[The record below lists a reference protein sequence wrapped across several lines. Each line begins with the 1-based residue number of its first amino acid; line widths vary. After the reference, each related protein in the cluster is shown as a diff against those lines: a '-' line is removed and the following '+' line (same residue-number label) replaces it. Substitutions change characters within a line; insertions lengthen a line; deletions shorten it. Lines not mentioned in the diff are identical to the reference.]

1 MESGGFQ
8 DHPLMRL
15 TISLTLLLLLGF
27 WVTNLV
33 LYLSK
38 MGLSPESVVTYYNGS
53 EEESLPPRTVGS
65 MLEVTHAHL
74 AMMAMVLLLLTHL
87 VIFSPF
93 GKGLKLFF
101 VWATF
106 GAAVASESGGWLV
119 RFVSPSLAPIKIGGF
134 FALEALLG
142 ILLGVVAWTLW
153 GGSSFNG
160 HNGRGMV
167 RETLV
172 SKPADEEERSFR
184 SDRKSLPISPE
195 L

>member
-1 MESGGFQ
+1 MKYMESGGFQ
-8 DHPLMRL
+8 NHPLMRL

-53 EEESLPPRTVGS
+53 EEEFLPPRTMGS

-93 GKGLKLFF
+93 GNGLKLFL

-106 GAAVASESGGWLV
+106 SAAVASESGGWLV
-119 RFVSPSLAPIKIGGF
+119 RFVSPSLAPVKIAGF

-142 ILLGVVAWTLW
+142 ILLAVIAWNLW
-153 GGSSFNG
+153 GGSSFHG
-160 HNGRGMV
+160 HNGRAIARGILV
-167 RETLV
+167 PKQTDEEDRLV
-172 SKPADEEERSFR
+172 SVGSKESSR
-184 SDRKSLPISPE
+184 
-195 L
+195 

>member
-8 DHPLMRL
+8 NHPLMRL
-15 TISLTLLLLLGF
+15 TISLTLLLLFGF
-27 WVTNLV
+27 WLTNLV

-53 EEESLPPRTVGS
+53 EEEFLPPRTMGS

-101 VWATF
+101 VLATF
-106 GAAVASESGGWLV
+106 GAAIASESGGWLV
-119 RFVSPSLAPIKIGGF
+119 RFVSPSFAPVKIVGF
-134 FALEALLG
+134 FSLEALLG
-142 ILLGVVAWTLW
+142 TLLVVVAWNLW
-153 GGSSFNG
+153 RGSPANG
-160 HNGRGMV
+160 HHGRAMA
-167 RETLV
+167 REILVPNRTDEEDRLV
-172 SKPADEEERSFR
+172 SVGPKESSR
-184 SDRKSLPISPE
+184 
-195 L
+195 

>member
-1 MESGGFQ
+1 MKYMESGGFQ
-8 DHPLMRL
+8 NHPLMRL
-15 TISLTLLLLLGF
+15 TIGLTLLLLVGF

-38 MGLSPESVVTYYNGS
+38 MGLSPESVVSYYNGS
-53 EEESLPPRTVGS
+53 EEEFLPPRTMGS

-74 AMMAMVLLLLTHL
+74 AMMAMVLLVLTHL

-106 GAAVASESGGWLV
+106 GAAIASESGGWLV
-119 RFVSPSLAPIKIGGF
+119 RFVSPSLAPVKIVGF

-142 ILLGVVAWTLW
+142 TLLVVVAWNLW
-153 GGSSFNG
+153 SGSPPNG
-160 HNGRGMV
+160 HNGRAMT
-167 RETLV
+167 REILIPKKTGAEDRLV
-172 SKPADEEERSFR
+172 SVGTKDPSR
-184 SDRKSLPISPE
+184 
-195 L
+195 

>member
-1 MESGGFQ
+1 MKYMESGGFQ
-8 DHPLMRL
+8 NHPLMRL

-53 EEESLPPRTVGS
+53 EEEFLPPRTMGS

-74 AMMAMVLLLLTHL
+74 AMMAMVLLVLTHL

-101 VWATF
+101 IWAPF
-106 GAAVASESGGWLV
+106 SAAVASESGGWLV
-119 RFVSPSLAPIKIGGF
+119 RFVSPSLAPVKIVGF
-134 FALEALLG
+134 FALEVLLG
-142 ILLGVVAWTLW
+142 ILLVVVAWNLW
-153 GGSSFNG
+153 GGSSFHG
-160 HNGRGMV
+160 HNGRAIARGN
-167 RETLV
+167 LV
-172 SKPADEEERSFR
+172 PKQTDEEDRFVSVGSKESFR
-184 SDRKSLPISPE
+184 
-195 L
+195 

>member
-1 MESGGFQ
+1 MKYMESGGFQ
-8 DHPLMRL
+8 NHPLMRL

-53 EEESLPPRTVGS
+53 EEDFLPSRTMGS

-101 VWATF
+101 IWAPF
-106 GAAVASESGGWLV
+106 SAAVASESGGWLV
-119 RFVSPSLAPIKIGGF
+119 RFVSPWLAPVKIVGF

-142 ILLGVVAWTLW
+142 ILLVVVAWNLW
-153 GGSSFNG
+153 GGSSFHG
-160 HNGRGMV
+160 HNGRAIAHGN
-167 RETLV
+167 LV
-172 SKPADEEERSFR
+172 AKQTDEE
-184 SDRKSLPISPE
+184 DRFVSVGSRE
-195 L
+195 SSR